1 MGFQAYL
8 LAKVSLVRPKV
19 QNYNCNSER
28 SQIFFLS
35 KLKNLEKIDGLLID
49 EEVVDATAEAARVP
63 QMPLG
68 ESRLTNLDHYFLG
81 QDF

>member
-1 MGFQAYL
+1 M
-8 LAKVSLVRPKV
+8 
-19 QNYNCNSER
+19 
-28 SQIFFLS
+28 FLQGLELRITS
-35 KLKNLEKIDGLLID
+35 NITSYMLQEKPPRTQNLEKIDGLMID
-49 EEVVDATAEAARVP
+49 VEVVDAAAKAASVP

>member
-1 MGFQAYL
+1 MGNDGDHYCDGIVVNGRPLVASSQDTRSS
-8 LAKVSLVRPKV
+8 VSGLEEVDALVV
-19 QNYNCNSER
+19 
-28 SQIFFLS
+28 
-35 KLKNLEKIDGLLID
+35 D